1 MTEDNYFLDVEVR
14 ALTIRLPYA
23 SLMLPP
29 HHKVETRSWL
39 THYRGWVL
47 ICAAKTVTS
56 SWVMAEI
63 SGDHQAS
70 RIIEAV
76 PIDSE
81 SLHKLAGMAIGI
93 GQLVDCRQMTEQDA
107 DAAYVQY
114 KPGYW
119 CHVFRDVKPIHPFPY
134 SGQLGYTELQD
145 PTKRKILIKF

>member
-14 ALTIRLPYA
+14 ALTIRQPYA

-29 HHKVETRSWL
+29 HAKVETRSWQ

-47 ICAAKTVTS
+47 ICAAKAITTP
-56 SWVMAEI
+56 WVMAEI

-70 RIIEAV
+70 RIIDAV
-76 PIDSE
+76 PIDKD
-81 SLHKLAGMAIGI
+81 SLHKRAGMAIGI
-93 GQLVDCRQMTEQDA
+93 GQLVDCRPMTDDDA
-107 DAAYVQY
+107 DAAFVQY

-134 SGQLGYTELQD
+134 TGQLGYTEIHA
-145 PTKRKILIKF
+145 PTKRKIFITF